1 MIPSSIKRT
10 LALAALLLS
19 STGFT
24 SGQSIQNGDL
34 IMGFRATGGNGAD
47 TNVFFNLGD
56 PTTFRDGTNPTTFQ
70 NIGNVLSSVF
80 GSNWYTR
87 DDLRFGAIANLSDKT
102 PQGAPTPIPTPP
114 VKGDP
119 SRTVYASRATTTPG
133 QATLFSGFNYQSLS
147 NVTVAISSLEGIFAD
162 LGAPTGEGA
171 IVLEASVNEVTWR
184 NSWTKHATTAN
195 GYSFVALPSIE
206 QSLGQQG
213 ASTHIDIQRIISIAN
228 GADPTGPVGA
238 GQYVA
243 TITIS
248 STGTITASKAGGS
261 TGGNFASWATTNNI
275 TGGLTG
281 DSDKDGIPN
290 IIEYALDLNL
300 QGSDGSPGT
309 FANRT
314 WTFTKRAEAVTNGD
328 VTYAIEVSDDLGVT
342 QPWTTA
348 ESAVNTPTDIRFTLP
363 AGKTKTFARLKVTSA
378 AD

>member
-19 STGFT
+19 SA
-24 SGQSIQNGDL
+24 SLACGQSIQSGDL

-70 NIGNVLSSVF
+70 NIGSVLSTVF
-80 GSNWYTR
+80 GNNWYTR
-87 DDLRFGAIANLSDKT
+87 EDMRFGAIANLSDKI
-102 PQGAPTPIPTPP
+102 PQGAPGIGTAAP

-119 SRTVYASRATTTPG
+119 SRTVYASRATAAAG
-133 QATLFSGFNYQSLS
+133 QATLFTGFNYQSLAEAS
-147 NVTVAISSLEGIFAD
+147 RDISSLESIFAD

-171 IVLEASVNEVTWR
+171 IVLQASVNEVAWR
-184 NSWTKHATTAN
+184 NSWTKHATNAN
-195 GYSFVALPSIE
+195 GYSFTVLPSIE
-206 QSLGQQG
+206 QSFGQSG
-213 ASTHIDIQRIISIAN
+213 GSTHIDIQRIISIAN
-228 GADPTGPVGA
+228 GANPTGPVGA

-243 TITIS
+243 TITINS
-248 STGTITASKAGGS
+248 SGAITASKASGPSGGTFS
-261 TGGNFASWATTNNI
+261 TWAGTNNI

-281 DSDKDGIPN
+281 DSDNDGVLN
-290 IIEYALDLNL
+290 IVEYALDLNL

-309 FANRT
+309 FANGT
-314 WTFTKRAEAVTNGD
+314 WIFTKRAEAVTNGD

-342 QPWTTA
+342 QPWTVTQA
-348 ESAVNTPTDIRFTLP
+348 AVNTPADIRFTLP
-363 AGKTKTFARLKVTSA
+363 AGKAKTFARLKVTST

>member
-1 MIPSSIKRT
+1 MIPSSIKRP

-19 STGFT
+19 SIAFT

-34 IMGFRATGGNGAD
+34 IVGFRATGGNGAD

-80 GSNWYTR
+80 GNNWYSR
-87 DDLRFGAIANLSDKT
+87 DDLRFGAIANLSDKI
-102 PQGAPTPIPTPP
+102 PQGAPGIGTAAP

-119 SRTVYASRATTTPG
+119 SRTVYASRATANAG
-133 QATLFSGFNYQSLS
+133 QAPLFTGFNYQSM
-147 NVTVAISSLEGIFAD
+147 AEAARDISSLEGIFAD

-171 IVLEASVNEVTWR
+171 IILQASVNEVAWR
-184 NSWTKHATTAN
+184 NSWTVHATNGN
-195 GYSFVALPSIE
+195 GYSFSALPSIE
-206 QSLGQQG
+206 QSFGQSG
-213 ASTHIDIQRIISIAN
+213 SSTHIDIQRILSIAN
-228 GADPTGPVGA
+228 GANPTGPVGT

-248 STGTITASKAGGS
+248 STGAITASKAGGS
-261 TGGNFASWATTNNI
+261 TGGNFGSWATNNNI

-290 IIEYALDLNL
+290 IIEYALELDLD
-300 QGSDGSPGT
+300 GSDGTAGT
-309 FANRT
+309 FANGT

-328 VTYAIEVSDDLGVT
+328 LTYAIEVSDDLGVT
-342 QPWTTA
+342 QPWTVATT
-348 ESAVNTPTDIRFTLP
+348 AVNTPADIRFTLP
-363 AGKTKTFARLKVTSA
+363 AGKTKTFARLKVTA
-378 AD
+378 TAN